1 MFEIAAEHGRQL
13 LAAGLLLSYCG
24 FCVCLWRRHTAAKKL
39 AVNDKNGKTDMLIVW
54 ASQSGNAQQLA
65 QQLHQQLINA
75 GHTAQC
81 FPLEQLSNTQL
92 QNSTQ
97 IIFIVSTFG
106 EGEAP
111 EHARLFLRNLST
123 DCHLQHLNIQVLGL
137 GDHRY
142 PNFCKFAEQLQSRL
156 VAQGAKLSLP
166 LVTVDNMQAE
176 QLAHW
181 QQRMA
186 AHFAIDTI
194 NPSQYQPVWFNATL
208 LERQHLNPFSNSP
221 GLYKL
226 RFQTTHCDWQAG
238 DTVLVHPLNNPAF
251 STREYSIASS
261 AVSGYL
267 ELIVRLSYDAKQTP
281 GQCSGWLC
289 EALSINDSIAFSL
302 CAKPNFHAVEQDKPA
317 IFIGAGS
324 GLAGLRAHLAERPKF
339 SQNWLILG
347 ERCPRTDRLL
357 PEELHQW
364 QRNQHL
370 TYLDYAFSRDAHT
383 PRYVQDYLVEQ
394 QQRLIS
400 WLEQGAIIYVC
411 GRLQGMGRGV
421 QESLTQL
428 LGAEQMQ
435 SLQQQG
441 RYRTDL
447 Y

>member
-1 MFEIAAEHGRQL
+1 
-13 LAAGLLLSYCG
+13 
-24 FCVCLWRRHTAAKKL
+24 
-39 AVNDKNGKTDMLIVW
+39 MLIVW

-238 DTVLVHPLNNPAF
+238 DTVLVHPLNDPAL

-400 WLEQGAIIYVC
+400 WLEQGATIYVC

>member
-238 DTVLVHPLNNPAF
+238 DTVLVHPLNDPAL

-400 WLEQGAIIYVC
+400 WLEQGATIYVC

-428 LGAEQMQ
+428 LSAEQMQ

>member
-238 DTVLVHPLNNPAF
+238 DTVLVHPLNDPAL

-302 CAKPNFHAVEQDKPA
+302 CAKPNFHAVKQDKPA

-400 WLEQGAIIYVC
+400 WLEQGATIYVC

>member
-1 MFEIAAEHGRQL
+1 MFEIVADSTRQL
-13 LAAGLLLSYCG
+13 IAAGVLLSYCG
-24 FCVCLWRRHTAAKKL
+24 CCIWTWYGYRAKQRTMSYATEDL
-39 AVNDKNGKTDMLIVW
+39 LIVW

-65 QQLHQQLINA
+65 EQLQQQLSRA
-75 GHTAQC
+75 GKSADC
-81 FPLEQLSNTQL
+81 LALDQLSSSLL

-111 EHARLFLRNLST
+111 EHARLFLKNVST
-123 DCHLQHLNIQVLGL
+123 NCHLQHLNIQVLGL
-137 GDHRY
+137 GDRRY
-142 PNFCKFAEQLQSRL
+142 PDFCKFAEQLQARL
-156 VAQGAKLSLP
+156 VAQGATLRAP
-166 LVTVDNMQAE
+166 LMTVNNMQAE
-176 QLAHW
+176 DLAHW
-181 QQRMA
+181 QQHMA
-186 AHFAIDTI
+186 EYFAINT
-194 NPSQYQPVWFNATL
+194 SQPTPYQPAWFNATL
-208 LERQHLNPFSNSP
+208 LERQHLNPYSSSP

-226 RFQTTHCDWQAG
+226 RFQTAHCDWQAG
-238 DTVLVHPLNNPAF
+238 DTVRVHPFNDPAF
-251 STREYSIASS
+251 SSREYSIASS
-261 AVSGYL
+261 ATSGYL
-267 ELIVRLSYDAKQTP
+267 ELIVRLSYDAKQTL

-289 EALSINDSIAFSL
+289 ETLSLNDNIAFSL
-302 CAKPNFHAVEQDKPA
+302 CIKPNFHALDKSKPA

-324 GLAGLRAHLAERPKF
+324 GLAGLRAHLAERPQF

-364 QRNQHL
+364 QRSQHL
-370 TYLDYAFSRDAHT
+370 TYLDYAFSRDTNT
-383 PRYVQDYLVEQ
+383 PRYVQDYLDEQ
-394 QQRLIS
+394 HQRLLS
-400 WLEQGAIIYVC
+400 WLEQGAVIYVC

-421 QESLTQL
+421 QETLTQL

>member
-1 MFEIAAEHGRQL
+1 MFEMVADSTRQL
-13 LAAGLLLSYCG
+13 LAAGVLLSYCG
-24 FCVCLWRRHTAAKKL
+24 YCIWTWRGYRAKQRSISHATGDL
-39 AVNDKNGKTDMLIVW
+39 LIVW

-65 QQLHQQLINA
+65 EQLQQQLSRA
-75 GHTAQC
+75 GKSADC
-81 FPLEQLSNTQL
+81 LALDQLSSSIL
-92 QNSTQ
+92 QKSTQ

-137 GDHRY
+137 GDRRY
-142 PNFCKFAEQLQSRL
+142 PNFCKFAEQLQARL
-156 VAQGAKLSLP
+156 IAQGAKLSFP
-166 LVTVDNMQAE
+166 LMTVDNMQAE

-194 NPSQYQPVWFNATL
+194 EPSQYQPVWFNATL
-208 LERQHLNPFSNSP
+208 LERQHLNPYSNSP

-226 RFQTTHCDWQAG
+226 RFQTAHCNWQAG
-238 DTVLVHPLNNPAF
+238 DTVLAHPFNDPAL

-261 AVSGYL
+261 ATSGYL
-267 ELIVRLSYDAKQTP
+267 ELIVRLSYDAKQMP

-302 CAKPNFHAVEQDKPA
+302 CDKPNFHAVEQDKPA

-347 ERCPRTDRLL
+347 ERCPHTDRLL

-364 QRNQHL
+364 QRSQHL
-370 TYLDYAFSRDAHT
+370 TYLDYAFSRDANT

-400 WLEQGAIIYVC
+400 WLEQGATIYVC

-421 QESLTQL
+421 QETLTQL

>member
-208 LERQHLNPFSNSP
+208 LERQHLNPYSNSP

-226 RFQTTHCDWQAG
+226 RFQTAHYDWQAG
-238 DTVLVHPLNNPAF
+238 DTVLVHPLNEPAL

-261 AVSGYL
+261 ATSGYL
-267 ELIVRLSYDAKQTP
+267 ELIVRLSYDAKQMP

-302 CAKPNFHAVEQDKPA
+302 CDKPNFHAVEQDKPA

-339 SQNWLILG
+339 SQK
-347 ERCPRTDRLL
+347 
-357 PEELHQW
+357 
-364 QRNQHL
+364 
-370 TYLDYAFSRDAHT
+370 
-383 PRYVQDYLVEQ
+383 
-394 QQRLIS
+394 
-400 WLEQGAIIYVC
+400 
-411 GRLQGMGRGV
+411 
-421 QESLTQL
+421 
-428 LGAEQMQ
+428 
-435 SLQQQG
+435 
-441 RYRTDL
+441 
-447 Y
+447 